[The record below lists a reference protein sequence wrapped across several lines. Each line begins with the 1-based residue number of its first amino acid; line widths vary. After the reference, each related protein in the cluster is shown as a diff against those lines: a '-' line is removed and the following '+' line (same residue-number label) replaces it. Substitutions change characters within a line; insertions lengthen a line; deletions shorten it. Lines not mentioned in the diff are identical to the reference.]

1 MSVALLGWVLSK
13 VDLSAVVRQCRSP
26 GFVLAAAAFGP
37 LQIVMSAERWRIV
50 CESVGQHLGRER
62 AIREVALST
71 LLDQL
76 LPTGFGG
83 SFLRSW
89 RARSPLVTLGAAVR
103 SVAVDRLFGFGVH
116 LAVVGAGL
124 VVWDRAHAG
133 VPLPTGIVGL
143 WVMLVALTAV
153 IGFWPLRTE
162 LRATFST
169 ASSGAA
175 VVVLSTLLTGSF
187 LGAFALCG
195 LAVGANLGWTTITAV
210 PLILLAMAV
219 PVSVGG
225 WGLREATAVALL
237 PRLGWSDEAA
247 VALAA
252 TYGVSALIGALP
264 GAVAWIRR

>member
-1 MSVALLGWVLSK
+1 MSVLLLGWVLSK
-13 VDLSAVVRQCRSP
+13 VDPAAVVRQCRSP
-26 GFVLAAAAFGP
+26 GFVLAAAALGP
-37 LQIVMSAERWRIV
+37 FQILLSAERWRIV
-50 CESVGQHLGRER
+50 CERVGQHLGRER
-62 AIREVALST
+62 AVREVALST

-103 SVAVDRLFGFGVH
+103 SVAADRLLGFGVH
-116 LAVVGAGL
+116 LAVVGLGL
-124 VVWDRAHAG
+124 AVWDRAH
-133 VPLPTGIVGL
+133 PTVHLHSGIVGL
-143 WVMLVALTAV
+143 WVALVVATVGVAV
-153 IGFWPLRTE
+153 GPLRAE
-162 LRATFST
+162 LGATFST
-169 ASSGAA
+169 PASGLLA
-175 VVVLSTLLTGSF
+175 VGLSVLLTGSF
-187 LGAFALCG
+187 LAGFALCG
-195 LAVGANLGWTTITAV
+195 RAVGADLGWTTLTAV

-252 TYGVSALIGALP
+252 SYGLSALLGALP
-264 GAVAWIRR
+264 GAFVWIRR